1 MNFSIGDMAVYPG
14 RGVGEITSI
23 EARSLGGSDQDFYIM
38 KLNSSK
44 KDPTATVMVATAAA
58 ERVGLRQVISRRVAK
73 SVFDELKK
81 TEISVTT
88 QPWNRRFRE
97 YTEMLHSGSPIKVAK
112 VLRDLSRIRQEK
124 GELSYGERQLMDK
137 ARNLLISE
145 LALARKTDEEKVA
158 KSIDTIL
165 A

>member
-1 MNFSIGDMAVYPG
+1 MTFSIGDMAVYPG
-14 RGVGEITSI
+14 RGVGKITSI
-23 EARSLGGSDQDFYIM
+23 EQRFLGGSDKHFYIM
-38 KLNSSK
+38 KIATSK
-44 KDPTATVMVATAAA
+44 TDPQATVMVATDAVD
-58 ERVGLRQVISRRVAK
+58 RVGLRQVISRKVST
-73 SVFDELKK
+73 SVLDELKK
-81 TEISVTT
+81 AEIAVTT

-137 ARNLLISE
+137 ARNLLIAE
-145 LALARKTDEEKVA
+145 LALARKTDELKVA
-158 KSIDTIL
+158 KSIDSIL